1 MRRGTFVRWGVPIA
15 AAAVIGAAVGAGP
28 VIAAV
33 SGDPVLPERSAQ
45 QLLADAAAA
54 GKKETPPMSGTVQ
67 QTASLGLPA
76 LPQIGAASPLALLSG
91 SHEVKVWYGGH
102 DKLRVAMP
110 TQMNETNLI
119 INGGQSWYWD
129 SASNTATKLIWKG
142 WSKEPPRDL
151 ATPAPGDLTPKG
163 VAEQIL
169 AKAGEHTAIRVTNTA
184 EVAGRPVYQ
193 LVLAPKAAGSLVQ
206 EVRLALDG
214 ETFVPLQVQVFAKGS
229 AEPAFQVGF
238 TQVTFTPPA
247 EENFT
252 FTPPQGAKVEEREFG
267 GPEEAREGEKQAEHA
282 ERTARDA
289 KVVGAGWTGVAV
301 LKVSAADLAGKPSD
315 GEPSD
320 SRTPDSRTPDSR
332 TPDGRTSD
340 GRTSDGRTSDGGPE
354 GLGGDA
360 DVKGILDNVL
370 KNATPVSGP
379 WGSGRLIST
388 KLVTALLTD
397 DGRLLVGAVTP
408 EEITKAAGVK

>member
-15 AAAVIGAAVGAGP
+15 AAAVIAAAVGAGP

-33 SGDPVLPERSAQ
+33 SGAPPLPERSAR

-54 GKKETPPMSGTVQ
+54 AEKSPPPMSGTVQ

-76 LPQIGAASPLALLSG
+76 LPATGTGSPLALLSG
-91 SHEVKVWYGGH
+91 SHEVKVWYGAHG
-102 DKLRVAMP
+102 KFRIAMP
-110 TQMNETNLI
+110 TQLNETNLI
-119 INGGQSWYWD
+119 VNGGQGWYWD
-129 SASNTATKLIWKG
+129 SAANTATKLSWQG
-142 WSKEPPRDL
+142 GAVRSPDPAASAPA
-151 ATPAPGDLTPKG
+151 ATPGELTPQAAAAKLL
-163 VAEQIL
+163 EQ
-169 AKAGEHTAIRVTNTA
+169 AGEHTAIRVINTA

-193 LVLAPKAAGSLVQ
+193 LVLAPKDDGSLVQ

-214 ETFVPLQVQVFAKGS
+214 ETYVPLQVQVFAKGA

-252 FTPPQGAKVEEREFG
+252 FTPPAGAKVEERTL
-267 GPEEAREGEKQAEHA
+267 GPGDLAGEAEH
-282 ERTARDA
+282 RGDA
-289 KVVGAGWTGVAV
+289 GRAADRAADGLKVVGDGWTQVAV
-301 LKVSAADLAGKPSD
+301 VKASAADLAGGAPSD
-315 GEPSD
+315 APQGE
-320 SRTPDSRTPDSR
+320 RR
-332 TPDGRTSD
+332 GH
-340 GRTSDGRTSDGGPE
+340 
-354 GLGGDA
+354 GGDA
-360 DVKGILDNVL
+360 ATGQAALAGLL
-370 KNATPVSGP
+370 KSATPVSGP

-408 EEITKAAGVK
+408 EEITEAAGVR